1 VILVES
7 DNSYRVIT
15 DTAIHEVIS
24 ARLSG
29 SELGTIEFLQR
40 TPPIRTQLDLRTGVS
55 HHRNLALG
63 DLTEIESAAWLPQD
77 VWVVGGRDGHGGYQI
92 QAIERDDSTH
102 TLASYAVAP
111 LERAVMAF
119 HLTTVDSAV
128 LITSFLP
135 PFDVELRSA
144 RGELMWK
151 SLLPVPS
158 GMLDNGDSARWV
170 SPSATWTPPYLL
182 VLFADQRGATRIINR
197 VTLGGTLVSQ
207 KTIEAP
213 IGFIGSS

>member
-1 VILVES
+1 
-7 DNSYRVIT
+7 
-15 DTAIHEVIS
+15 
-24 ARLSG
+24 
-29 SELGTIEFLQR
+29 
-40 TPPIRTQLDLRTGVS
+40 
-55 HHRNLALG
+55 
-63 DLTEIESAAWLPQD
+63 
-77 VWVVGGRDGHGGYQI
+77 
-92 QAIERDDSTH
+92 
-102 TLASYAVAP
+102 
-111 LERAVMAF
+111 
-119 HLTTVDSAV
+119 
-128 LITSFLP
+128 
-135 PFDVELRSA
+135 VELRSA

-213 IGFIGSS
+213 IGFIGSSPSLLQAILLRRLGRQEVVRYGWGSAFK